1 MPNTPVGLPVA
12 ALEGASVSEE
22 PEIDESP
29 PFDPSAA
36 LRTGFDQRNTE
47 ADAFA

>member
-1 MPNTPVGLPVA
+1 MRAPARGQAQGELWGTGPPVS
-12 ALEGASVSEE
+12 EETEE

-29 PFDPSAA
+29 PFD
-36 LRTGFDQRNTE
+36 FDQRNTE